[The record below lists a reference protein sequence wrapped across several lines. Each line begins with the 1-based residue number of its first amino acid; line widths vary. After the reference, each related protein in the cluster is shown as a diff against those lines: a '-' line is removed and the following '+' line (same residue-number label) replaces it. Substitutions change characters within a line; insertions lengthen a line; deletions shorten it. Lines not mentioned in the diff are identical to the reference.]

1 MLKKYIPFLLML
13 ITVSCRNNAQTASEL
28 PPDKFEQ
35 AILNRKVQLLDVRT
49 AQEFRSGHLTGA
61 LQADWTDRKQFTER
75 TQHLDKSQPVFVYCL
90 SGGRSGAA
98 AEYLRSQGFRE
109 VTNMS
114 GGINGWKQA
123 GKPLIAEDP
132 QKAQTARSDYDALA
146 ISAPTVIMDFGAEWC
161 PPCRK
166 MEPILAAFMKD
177 KSEKVV
183 KLQKMDGGSETEL
196 MKTLKVEALPT
207 FILYKNGQEVKRL
220 QGVMTAE
227 ELEKWVALKD

>member
-1 MLKKYIPFLLML
+1 
-13 ITVSCRNNAQTASEL
+13 
-28 PPDKFEQ
+28 
-35 AILNRKVQLLDVRT
+35 
-49 AQEFRSGHLTGA
+49 
-61 LQADWTDRKQFTER
+61 
-75 TQHLDKSQPVFVYCL
+75 VYCL